1 MVSQMPGSQP
11 GAARP
16 AFHEWGG
23 FDSTAP
29 GEGIT
34 SRFAAT
40 VRAAG
45 AAVAAVE
52 GITSVT
58 YDELDRRSNQLARFM
73 LRQGAGPGSLV
84 GLHAGRS
91 LASLLAIVATLKI
104 RAGYVPLD
112 PTTPYAYLDS
122 IVRDCRAD
130 LVFSATRDSGV
141 FAAPAINLSDALTL
155 ARAESNLALEE
166 DAQPDDIAYVMYTSG
181 STGRPK
187 GVRIPHRAVVRLVT
201 GQSYAHF
208 GADEVVL
215 HNSPLSFDAS
225 TFEIW
230 GTLLHGARCVLVT
243 DDHPSLKTIANT
255 IRREG
260 VTTAWFTAGLFRAL
274 VDQELEAL
282 SGLRQLLA
290 GGDVLSPSHVMRA
303 LAALPGCQLI
313 NGYGPTENTTFTCCY
328 RIPREGWGGGPV
340 PIGVP
345 IGGTYVRLLDDD
357 MRPVRDG
364 ETGMLYAGG
373 LGLALDY
380 AGDPDRSAEQF
391 VTDPQRPGARLYRT
405 GDLVR
410 RRPDGNLDFVGRHD
424 RQVKVDGKR
433 VELGEIEEMLRHCAG
448 VSDAVVTATKGDAGA
463 LVLTAYVKPA
473 TPQQGPSAVTAVHMQ
488 AMHSLPSHMRPSRI
502 VALDEFPLTAN
513 GKIDQGLLAERAA
526 VAPLP
531 LISASSETERRLSEI
546 FVRVLGARSIGV
558 DTNFFELGATSLK
571 LVEAH
576 ALIARIW
583 PEVEVLALFRHPN
596 IRDLARTLDGEH
608 GSTATE
614 AQRRARSQAA
624 ALQRLQNARPRR

>member
-52 GITSVT
+52 GSTSVT

-166 DAQPDDIAYVMYTSG
+166 DAQPGDIAYVMYTSG

-243 DDHPSLKTIANT
+243 DDPPS
-255 IRREG
+255 
-260 VTTAWFTAGLFRAL
+260 
-274 VDQELEAL
+274 
-282 SGLRQLLA
+282 
-290 GGDVLSPSHVMRA
+290 
-303 LAALPGCQLI
+303 
-313 NGYGPTENTTFTCCY
+313 
-328 RIPREGWGGGPV
+328 
-340 PIGVP
+340 
-345 IGGTYVRLLDDD
+345 
-357 MRPVRDG
+357 
-364 ETGMLYAGG
+364 
-373 LGLALDY
+373 
-380 AGDPDRSAEQF
+380 
-391 VTDPQRPGARLYRT
+391 
-405 GDLVR
+405 
-410 RRPDGNLDFVGRHD
+410 
-424 RQVKVDGKR
+424 
-433 VELGEIEEMLRHCAG
+433 
-448 VSDAVVTATKGDAGA
+448 
-463 LVLTAYVKPA
+463 
-473 TPQQGPSAVTAVHMQ
+473 
-488 AMHSLPSHMRPSRI
+488 
-502 VALDEFPLTAN
+502 
-513 GKIDQGLLAERAA
+513 
-526 VAPLP
+526 
-531 LISASSETERRLSEI
+531 
-546 FVRVLGARSIGV
+546 
-558 DTNFFELGATSLK
+558 
-571 LVEAH
+571 
-576 ALIARIW
+576 
-583 PEVEVLALFRHPN
+583 
-596 IRDLARTLDGEH
+596 
-608 GSTATE
+608 
-614 AQRRARSQAA
+614 
-624 ALQRLQNARPRR
+624 

>member
-1 MVSQMPGSQP
+1 
-11 GAARP
+11 
-16 AFHEWGG
+16 
-23 FDSTAP
+23 
-29 GEGIT
+29 
-34 SRFAAT
+34 

-45 AAVAAVE
+45 TAVAAVE
-52 GITSVT
+52 GSTSLT

-130 LVFSATRDSGV
+130 LVFSATRDGGV
-141 FAAPAINLSDALTL
+141 FTAPTINLSDALTL
-155 ARAESNLALEE
+155 ARDESNLALEE

-187 GVRIPHRAVVRLVT
+187 GVRIPHRAVVRLVA

-230 GTLLHGARCVLVT
+230 GTLLHGARGVLIT
-243 DDHPSLKTIANT
+243 DDHPSLKIIANT

-260 VTTAWFTAGLFRAL
+260 VTTAWFTAGLFHAL

-290 GGDVLSPSHVMRA
+290 GGDVLSPTHVMRA
-303 LAALPGCQLI
+303 LTALPGCQII

-328 RIPREGWGGGPV
+328 RIAREGWGGGP
-340 PIGVP
+340 VP
-345 IGGTYVRLLDDD
+345 IGGTYVRLLDDK

-364 ETGMLYAGG
+364 EIGMLYAGG
-373 LGLALDY
+373 LGLAMDY

-391 VTDPQRPGARLYRT
+391 VPDPQRPDIRLYRT

-433 VELGEIEEMLRHCAG
+433 VELGEIEEMVRRCAG

-463 LVLTAYVKPA
+463 LILTAYVKPA
-473 TPQQGPSAVTAVHMQ
+473 AVGRGPSVVATVHTE
-488 AMHSLPSHMRPSRI
+488 AMHALPSHMQPSRI

-513 GKIDQGLLAERAA
+513 GKIDQSLLAERAA

-531 LISASSETERRLSEI
+531 LTSASSETERRLSEI

-576 ALIARIW
+576 ASIARIW
-583 PEVEVLALFRHPN
+583 PQVEVLALFRHPN
-596 IRDLARTLDGEH
+596 IRDLARTLDGEPE
-608 GSTATE
+608 STATE
-614 AQRRARSQAA
+614 AQRRARGQAA
-624 ALQRLQNARPRR
+624 ALQRLNNARPRR

>member
-52 GITSVT
+52 GSTSVT

-122 IVRDCRAD
+122 IVRDCRDD

-141 FAAPAINLSDALTL
+141 FAAPAINLADALAL

-243 DDHPSLKTIANT
+243 DDPPSLKTIANT

-313 NGYGPTENTTFTCCY
+313 NGVRNYAHISTID
-328 RIPREGWGGGPV
+328 IPRNKRRMEQPRNYWAMIEPADHDDLADDLFALRRS
-340 PIGVP
+340 
-345 IGGTYVRLLDDD
+345 RLF
-357 MRPVRDG
+357 RSNFQ
-364 ETGMLYAGG
+364 
-373 LGLALDY
+373 
-380 AGDPDRSAEQF
+380 RSAMNESIE
-391 VTDPQRPGARLYRT
+391 RLEVAFFRST
-405 GDLVR
+405 LL
-410 RRPDGNLDFVGRHD
+410 GND
-424 RQVKVDGKR
+424 
-433 VELGEIEEMLRHCAG
+433 
-448 VSDAVVTATKGDAGA
+448 TA
-463 LVLTAYVKPA
+463 L
-473 TPQQGPSAVTAVHMQ
+473 
-488 AMHSLPSHMRPSRI
+488 
-502 VALDEFPLTAN
+502 
-513 GKIDQGLLAERAA
+513 
-526 VAPLP
+526 
-531 LISASSETERRLSEI
+531 
-546 FVRVLGARSIGV
+546 
-558 DTNFFELGATSLK
+558 
-571 LVEAH
+571 
-576 ALIARIW
+576 
-583 PEVEVLALFRHPN
+583 
-596 IRDLARTLDGEH
+596 RDLLGKNSQTVRWIS
-608 GSTATE
+608 STSPTPGTAK
-614 AQRRARSQAA
+614 AQQ
-624 ALQRLQNARPRR
+624 

>member
-1 MVSQMPGSQP
+1 MPGSQP

-52 GITSVT
+52 GSTSVT

-73 LRQGAGPGSLV
+73 LRQGAGPGGLV

-112 PTTPYAYLDS
+112 PTTPTAYLDS

-130 LVFSATRDSGV
+130 LVFSASRDSGV
-141 FAAPAINLSDALTL
+141 FAASTINLSDALTL

-208 GADEVVL
+208 GADEVFL

-282 SGLRQLLA
+282 SQLRQLLA

-345 IGGTYVRLLDDD
+345 IGGTYVRLL
-357 MRPVRDG
+357 
-364 ETGMLYAGG
+364 
-373 LGLALDY
+373 
-380 AGDPDRSAEQF
+380 
-391 VTDPQRPGARLYRT
+391 
-405 GDLVR
+405 
-410 RRPDGNLDFVGRHD
+410 
-424 RQVKVDGKR
+424 
-433 VELGEIEEMLRHCAG
+433 
-448 VSDAVVTATKGDAGA
+448 
-463 LVLTAYVKPA
+463 
-473 TPQQGPSAVTAVHMQ
+473 
-488 AMHSLPSHMRPSRI
+488 
-502 VALDEFPLTAN
+502 
-513 GKIDQGLLAERAA
+513 
-526 VAPLP
+526 
-531 LISASSETERRLSEI
+531 
-546 FVRVLGARSIGV
+546 
-558 DTNFFELGATSLK
+558 
-571 LVEAH
+571 
-576 ALIARIW
+576 
-583 PEVEVLALFRHPN
+583 
-596 IRDLARTLDGEH
+596 
-608 GSTATE
+608 
-614 AQRRARSQAA
+614 
-624 ALQRLQNARPRR
+624 